1 MFGRHRGLQPLHAAA
16 VRKGADRFYNRSLQ
30 AVCTQRGA
38 AACGQVLYER
48 RSCCWW
54 SCKAAGHADPCVR
67 AQAALDL
74 SAEQREQML
83 AHRYIKLASLARLV
97 QERRDL
103 QARLQVG
110 PCTTL
115 Y

>member
-1 MFGRHRGLQPLHAAA
+1 MLELT
-16 VRKGADRFYNRSLQ
+16 DN
-30 AVCTQRGA
+30 
-38 AACGQVLYER
+38 
-48 RSCCWW
+48 WW
-54 SCKAAGHADPCVR
+54 

-110 PCTTL
+110 RTPRGCMSEPPCSGVACLTKHFREPPWL
-115 Y
+115 YASLLSRRRGCLDNPKP